1 MHSLSNSYLK
11 IVVIA
16 AIVFVPTMAFAEN
29 GRVTST
35 AVTLGWISIG
45 CGLASNLA
53 LISFKLARKIIPMKV
68 LVGSG
73 SSSQNSASAYA
84 KVLNFHIILNSIGFL
99 VGLSHGFLLLR
110 GLDYI
115 SLSLVIV
122 MTASMTSGIIL
133 KYASG
138 NNTRFFGRLV
148 HSQFILGVMLVTLV
162 LLHIITKWR

>member
-1 MHSLSNSYLK
+1 MHSSLNLHLK

-16 AIVFVPTMAFAEN
+16 ALVFVPTMAFAEN
-29 GRVTST
+29 GRGTST

-53 LISFKLARKIIPMKV
+53 LISFKLARKMIPMKV

-73 SSSQNSASAYA
+73 SPQNLASVYA

-99 VGLSHGFLLLR
+99 VGLFHGFLLLR

-122 MTASMTSGIIL
+122 MTISMTSGIIL

-138 NNTRFFGRLV
+138 NNMKFFGRLV